1 MAERRLAR
9 CGEYP
14 SVLCSTTGLPTLIDS
29 SAPAYPIQPLPDRPE
44 EGRPV
49 PGREGPAA
57 GELRRRGDRRAP
69 STWEAVR
76 LREANWYPTRN
87 VGASEAIQISANR
100 AECVCQWIDYIRYEK
115 LPASSPKERDVGD
128 ADRESSVS
136 AAARQLKTPLPTV
149 SRKVFELES
158 HPRTKLFNRSSRKDQ
173 QPKQRSSENRRHDAL
188 RSKLASWSAFHSK
201 FPSHPFCRP
210 RSAMPQAVQSDADS
224 SSRRAAVRPLGRTAS
239 RRQRSPRW

>member
-76 LREANWYPTRN
+76 LREADWYPTRN

-158 HPRTKLFNRSSRKDQ
+158 HLRTKLFNRSSRKDQ
-173 QPKQRSSENRRHDAL
+173 QPKQRSSEIADMINYSPSWRVGRHFTL
-188 RSKLASWSAFHSK
+188 
-201 FPSHPFCRP
+201 
-210 RSAMPQAVQSDADS
+210 
-224 SSRRAAVRPLGRTAS
+224 SSRPTLFADHAAPCRKPFS
-239 RRQRSPRW
+239 RMLIHPVGELRCAH

>member
-29 SAPAYPIQPLPDRPE
+29 SAPAYPIQPLPDRPK

-69 STWEAVR
+69 STWEAIR

-87 VGASEAIQISANR
+87 IGASEAIQISANR
-100 AECVCQWIDYIRYEK
+100 AECVCQCIDYIRYEK

-128 ADRESSVS
+128 ADR
-136 AAARQLKTPLPTV
+136 
-149 SRKVFELES
+149 
-158 HPRTKLFNRSSRKDQ
+158 D
-173 QPKQRSSENRRHDAL
+173 
-188 RSKLASWSAFHSK
+188 
-201 FPSHPFCRP
+201 
-210 RSAMPQAVQSDADS
+210 
-224 SSRRAAVRPLGRTAS
+224 
-239 RRQRSPRW
+239 RQRFGCGAPIENATANGQPQGLRARVPPADETVQPVEPQGPTTQATIFRKSTP